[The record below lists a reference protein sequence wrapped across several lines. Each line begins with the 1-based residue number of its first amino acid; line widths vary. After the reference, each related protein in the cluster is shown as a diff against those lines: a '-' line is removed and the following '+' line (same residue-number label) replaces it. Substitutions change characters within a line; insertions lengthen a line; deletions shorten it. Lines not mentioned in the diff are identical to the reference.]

1 MRLPNPDQALIDIR
15 KLRDYS
21 LNPNHRRGKH
31 KARLF
36 LSILGLR
43 AEDATELEQ
52 AIRSAIQ
59 THEAIPKS
67 SLAFRPLWYTG
78 SLQVVLYVREIHRC
92 CVPGGMGGAQMEAPE
107 NHQIST
113 SHFIHVLITPSMK
126 SPVQLHVKAE

>member
-21 LNPNHRRGKH
+21 LNLNHRRGKH

-43 AEDATELEQ
+43 AEDAIELEQ
-52 AIRSAIQ
+52 AIRIAIQ

-67 SLAFRPLWYTG
+67 LDQWGQRYQVDFPLQRG
-78 SLQVVLYVREIHRC
+78 SAVATIRTTWIISPNEEIPRL
-92 CVPGGMGGAQMEAPE
+92 
-107 NHQIST
+107 T
-113 SHFIHVLITPSMK
+113 SC
-126 SPVQLHVKAE
+126 